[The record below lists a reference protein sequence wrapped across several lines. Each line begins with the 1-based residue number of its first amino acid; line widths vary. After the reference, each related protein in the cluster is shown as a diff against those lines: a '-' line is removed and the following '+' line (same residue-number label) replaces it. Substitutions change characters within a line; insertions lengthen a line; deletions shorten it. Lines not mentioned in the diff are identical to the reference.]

1 MDVYFRSCPRDVRV
15 TTLIFI
21 PSLNTKIDFIMLEK
35 GIFLKPL
42 SLCNKALFP
51 SVETILIQGWFNT
64 VAESRFSNIILGME
78 VHLTAQTEKK
88 LKDLAAQS
96 GRPTDDIVEDA
107 MVGYFDEVLQIRETL
122 DSRYDDIKSGR
133 IKLVPGDQVEAYFR
147 QKSADADPSQSGS

>member
-1 MDVYFRSCPRDVRV
+1 
-15 TTLIFI
+15 
-21 PSLNTKIDFIMLEK
+21 
-35 GIFLKPL
+35 
-42 SLCNKALFP
+42 
-51 SVETILIQGWFNT
+51 
-64 VAESRFSNIILGME
+64 ME
-78 VHLTAQTEKK
+78 VHLTAETEKK

-107 MVGYFDEVLQIRETL
+107 MAGYFDEVLQIRETL